1 MMCKTKGSKVFIL
14 ISATKL
20 RGQKFDYTIWNLCE
34 KEKEYKKFRILFWT
48 LTELDK
54 ITYIESMYIN
64 IEMSKTFYD
73 DYGQSLKSILHT
85 IAWLLCRPSV
95 GCNAHHMAF
104 DPLEFGTEKSER
116 RHRHRGR
123 SLTTLAREGTRLGIL
138 EMSTVSSFSLIQA
151 FFDCRDFWFNAVN
164 NSILFSSFLVQ

>member
-1 MMCKTKGSKVFIL
+1 MFIL

-73 DYGQSLKSILHT
+73 DHGQSLKQSLKPIL
-85 IAWLLCRPSV
+85 
-95 GCNAHHMAF
+95 
-104 DPLEFGTEKSER
+104 K
-116 RHRHRGR
+116 
-123 SLTTLAREGTRLGIL
+123 
-138 EMSTVSSFSLIQA
+138 VS
-151 FFDCRDFWFNAVN
+151 
-164 NSILFSSFLVQ
+164 

>member
-1 MMCKTKGSKVFIL
+1 M
-14 ISATKL
+14 
-20 RGQKFDYTIWNLCE
+20 CE

-48 LTELDK
+48 LTESDK

-64 IEMSKTFYD
+64 IEMSKTFCD
-73 DYGQSLKSILHT
+73 DHGQSLKQSLKSILHT

-116 RHRHRGR
+116 CHRHRGH
-123 SLTTLAREGTRLGIL
+123 SLTTLARQGTRLGIL
-138 EMSTVSSFSLIQA
+138 EMSTVSCFSVIQA
-151 FFDCRDFWFNAVN
+151 FFDFRDFWFNAVN